1 MEARPCA
8 FEVALNSSRPSRYTL
23 SFDSGIGVPSLSR
36 TVSRRMHGCCA
47 ELTKGSPMAKNKI
60 VIKNWLHK
68 LSRGMSI
75 HFASLLRKS

>member
-1 MEARPCA
+1 MA
-8 FEVALNSSRPSRYTL
+8 V
-23 SFDSGIGVPSLSR
+23 
-36 TVSRRMHGCCA
+36 CA

-75 HFASLLRKS
+75 HFAGLLRKS